1 MQSEIYRITSQVKAG
16 WKYEGVSWHSGGK
29 LPVYRLFNPKA
40 TGKQESHHYTLN
52 TYERDNLVRSGWK
65 SDGVAW
71 NALRY
76 AQN

>member
-1 MQSEIYRITSQVKAG
+1 MNKKYQVNLLHPLVVFL
-16 WKYEGVSWHSGGK
+16 Y
-29 LPVYRLFNPKA
+29 
-40 TGKQESHHYTLN
+40 